1 LPEVVP
7 PVPQSFL
14 LEKIFI
20 GVTLVVIVLVIVLI
34 VLLLRSRYA
43 KSRFKLL
50 DNTGSQFSYFILCD
64 I

>member
-50 DNTGSQFSYFILCD
+50 DNTGSQLFYTL
-64 I
+64 

>member
-1 LPEVVP
+1 VPEVLP
-7 PVPQSFL
+7 TPQSFL

-20 GVTLVVIVLVIVLI
+20 GVTIIVIVLVIVLI

-50 DNTGSQFSYFILCD
+50 DNTGRKEHS
-64 I
+64 